1 MRSIVF
7 CSRCRGL
14 RVGWN
19 GRYFIHRLICK
30 EWISKSYK
38 LLFVTSVL
46 AVFFCGYPMPSV
58 SVFSVP
64 GLETPIQFASFQ
76 GPVAPLIDLPAPP
89 LDPAVGTIKGFL
101 KVYGVDESRI
111 SRVAESIVASG
122 KKYNLDARLI
132 ASIMIVESRAN
143 PFAISGKDAIGMM
156 QIHLPTWG
164 HTADQEGINLF
175 KIEDNIDFGTRIL
188 KDYARQFG
196 LWEGVKKYKGWIAD
210 DPDSEHSAEEYL
222 AKVQRIYAFRQAPQ
236 STPEVLQ

>member
-1 MRSIVF
+1 
-7 CSRCRGL
+7 
-14 RVGWN
+14 
-19 GRYFIHRLICK
+19 
-30 EWISKSYK
+30 
-38 LLFVTSVL
+38 
-46 AVFFCGYPMPSV
+46 
-58 SVFSVP
+58 
-64 GLETPIQFASFQ
+64 
-76 GPVAPLIDLPAPP
+76 
-89 LDPAVGTIKGFL
+89 
-101 KVYGVDESRI
+101 
-111 SRVAESIVASG
+111 
-122 KKYNLDARLI
+122 
-132 ASIMIVESRAN
+132 MIVESRAN